1 MLKEFESISTKTDC
15 WMTFRDL
22 TSELNDIRED
32 AQSITTDATELKS
45 LARSVVRPSGY
56 SRTAPDPQ
64 NTKAVELMF
73 RRKPS
78 AAETEC
84 RNSTRRFGSVVVK
97 NRPTQLM
104 SHFAELKKRLYISVA
119 AILIAT
125 ILAFAF
131 YRPIQD
137 FVQRP
142 AIDALESIRP
152 DDPARLVQLDITEG
166 WTVTAKVSVLVGF
179 AAAFPVVLYQVI
191 MFVRPGL
198 KGNERRT
205 LYLLLP
211 GGTLMF
217 IAGAAFAYY
226 VAIPPAIH
234 FLLQFGGEIA
244 LVTPRLSS
252 YVSLVSTLMIWL
264 GLIFEIPIAMFLLAK
279 LGILRPNSLSKQRR
293 WVILFAFVLAA
304 VVTPTVDPV
313 TQALV
318 AGPIIVLFELG
329 LLLTRLASRK
339 PEAENAADRK
349 VTDAGG

>member
-1 MLKEFESISTKTDC
+1 MKD
-15 WMTFRDL
+15 
-22 TSELNDIRED
+22 
-32 AQSITTDATELKS
+32 
-45 LARSVVRPSGY
+45 
-56 SRTAPDPQ
+56 
-64 NTKAVELMF
+64 
-73 RRKPS
+73 
-78 AAETEC
+78 
-84 RNSTRRFGSVVVK
+84 
-97 NRPTQLM
+97 RPTQLM

-125 ILAFAF
+125 IVAFAF

-142 AIDALESIRP
+142 AIDALESVRP

-179 AAAFPVVLYQVI
+179 AVAFPVVLYQIV

-198 KGNERRT
+198 KGSERRT

-211 GGTLMF
+211 GGTLLF
-217 IAGAAFAYY
+217 VAGAAFAYY

-252 YVSLVSTLMIWL
+252 YVTLVSTLMIWL

-279 LGILRPNSLSKQRR
+279 LGILRPQTLSKQRR

-304 VVTPTVDPV
+304 IVTPTVDPV
-313 TQALV
+313 TQSLV

-329 LLLTRLASRK
+329 LLLTRLATGK
-339 PEAENAADRK
+339 TEAENPTDRK
-349 VTDAGG
+349 VADTGG

>member
-1 MLKEFESISTKTDC
+1 M
-15 WMTFRDL
+15 
-22 TSELNDIRED
+22 ND
-32 AQSITTDATELKS
+32 
-45 LARSVVRPSGY
+45 RP
-56 SRTAPDPQ
+56 A
-64 NTKAVELMF
+64 
-73 RRKPS
+73 
-78 AAETEC
+78 
-84 RNSTRRFGSVVVK
+84 
-97 NRPTQLM
+97 QLM

-125 ILAFAF
+125 VIAFAF

-142 AIDALESIRP
+142 AIDALERVRP

-179 AAAFPVVLYQVI
+179 ATAFPIVLYQAI

-211 GGTLMF
+211 GGTLLF

-226 VAIPPAIH
+226 LVIPPAIH

-252 YVSLVSTLMIWL
+252 YVSLVSTLVIWM
-264 GLIFEIPIAMFLLAK
+264 GLIFELPIVMFLLAK
-279 LGILRPNSLSKQRR
+279 LGVLKPQALSRQRR

-304 VVTPTVDPV
+304 IVTPTVDPV
-313 TQALV
+313 TQTLV
-318 AGPIIVLFELG
+318 AAPVVVLFELG
-329 LLLTRLASRK
+329 LLLTRLATRTSATNSA
-339 PEAENAADRK
+339 AERG
-349 VTDAGG
+349 VTDAQS

>member
-1 MLKEFESISTKTDC
+1 MKD
-15 WMTFRDL
+15 
-22 TSELNDIRED
+22 
-32 AQSITTDATELKS
+32 
-45 LARSVVRPSGY
+45 
-56 SRTAPDPQ
+56 
-64 NTKAVELMF
+64 
-73 RRKPS
+73 
-78 AAETEC
+78 
-84 RNSTRRFGSVVVK
+84 
-97 NRPTQLM
+97 RPTQLM
-104 SHFAELKKRLYISVA
+104 SHFAELKKRLYISIA

-142 AIDALESIRP
+142 AIDALERVRP
-152 DDPARLVQLDITEG
+152 EDPARLVQLDITEG

-179 AAAFPVVLYQVI
+179 AAAFPVVLYQIV

-211 GGTLMF
+211 GGTLLF

-252 YVSLVSTLMIWL
+252 YVTLVSTLMIWL
-264 GLIFEIPIAMFLLAK
+264 GLIFEIPIAMFILAK

-304 VVTPTVDPV
+304 IVTPTVDPV

-329 LLLTRLASRK
+329 LLLTRLAVRK
-339 PEAENAADRK
+339 SEAENATDRK
-349 VTDAGG
+349 VADTGG

>member
-1 MLKEFESISTKTDC
+1 MKD
-15 WMTFRDL
+15 
-22 TSELNDIRED
+22 
-32 AQSITTDATELKS
+32 
-45 LARSVVRPSGY
+45 RP
-56 SRTAPDPQ
+56 
-64 NTKAVELMF
+64 V
-73 RRKPS
+73 
-78 AAETEC
+78 
-84 RNSTRRFGSVVVK
+84 
-97 NRPTQLM
+97 QLM
-104 SHFAELKKRLYISVA
+104 SHFAELKKRLYIA
-119 AILIAT
+119 IGAILIAT

-131 YRPIQD
+131 YQPIQE

-142 AIDALESIRP
+142 AIEALERVRP

-166 WTVTAKVSVLVGF
+166 WTVTAKVSILVGF
-179 AAAFPVVLYQVI
+179 AAAFPIVLYQVI
-191 MFVRPGL
+191 MFIRPGL

-211 GGTLMF
+211 GGTILF

-252 YVSLVSTLMIWL
+252 YVTLVSTLVIWM

-279 LGILRPNSLSKQRR
+279 LGILRPQSLSKQRR

-329 LLLTRLASRK
+329 LILTKLATRK
-339 PEAENAADRK
+339 SPTENAPDRS
-349 VTDAGG
+349 VADAGS